1 MVIPHQEK
9 STISPQPLGR
19 FSRAPIPLE
28 RPSKTTHSEHKRS
41 PRQRGSIAFYG
52 NFTKER
58 AITPEPLRAWS
69 WDYASWKALANP
81 VKMSSRPHRTDDF
94 QVAAHCRCWTSAD
107 LNARFCFYHCLAV
120 LYQPFSNGPSLA
132 TDRCSSLLEIRYSVL
147 WGRPNSEFL
156 AGR

>member
-81 VKMSSRPHRTDDF
+81 VKMSPRPCRTGDF
-94 QVAAHCRCWTSAD
+94 QVAAHWRCWTSAD
-107 LNARFCFYHCLAV
+107 LNARFCFYSLPSSALPALFEWSKSRHGSVQQSAGNSL
-120 LYQPFSNGPSLA
+120 FGPLGE
-132 TDRCSSLLEIRYSVL
+132 TE
-147 WGRPNSEFL
+147 
-156 AGR
+156 